1 MQIYQNIE
9 ICSRCSYVFFL
20 SQNTHFNTN
29 NLMRKSTCNPLSLKT
44 FGQSVNN
51 QSSSHC
57 YKTVLMLMKVTQHAS
72 CKMDA
77 VRNGNVIYTN
87 LLFGFGW
94 PVISLCIYMSNFM
107 DVYFQQS
114 DRHDITE
121 LLFQSG
127 VRHHNPNPSVLQQY
141 FRNTNNFWRSVLL
154 VKDKGLPIENH

>member
-9 ICSRCSYVFFL
+9 IYSRCSYVFFL
-20 SQNTHFNTN
+20 SQNAHFNTN

-51 QSSSHC
+51 QSSNHC
-57 YKTVLMLMKVTQHAS
+57 YKTVLMLMKITQH
-72 CKMDA
+72 
-77 VRNGNVIYTN
+77 VIYTN
-87 LLFGFGW
+87 LLFGFGC
-94 PVISLCIYMSNFM
+94 PVIWLCIYMSNFM
-107 DVYFQQS
+107 DVYFQQT

-141 FRNTNNFWRSVLL
+141 FRNTNNLWRSVLL
-154 VKDKGLPIENH
+154 VKDKGLPIENQ